1 LISIRR
7 VEIENYRSI
16 RSLQFE
22 PTALCALVGPN
33 NAGKSN
39 ILSALELLLGHRY
52 PTEAALNEEDHYLF
66 DQNTMPRI
74 AATLSYD
81 DEGGYPAEVR
91 FEFGPSGQE
100 LKLRAWGEGLN
111 GQYPR
116 KEFRER
122 FSLIRLGMD
131 RGARQQMPSSRWT
144 LLGRLLL
151 EINDRF
157 RASPDRMAEF
167 TNAMTALRDDV
178 LGAADGFRELRTIL
192 REESARQLQRT
203 VADVD
208 VDFALHDPW
217 HFYRT
222 LQLVVT
228 EYDLQ
233 VRAEN
238 VGMGLQSS
246 LAIAL
251 LRAYARV
258 ARQNRAII
266 AIEEPELYLHP
277 LAARQFYALMRELTA
292 DDAPGGPLQ
301 ILYTT
306 HSGLMIDFENLP
318 EVALVR
324 RVREASGWTT
334 SVSQARWEPMLEALA
349 ASGVAGATVE
359 SLKSRLKGTF
369 DRSRTEGVFASV
381 VLLVEGPSEE
391 LSLPIYARALGYDL
405 DALNIAI
412 VSAGGKTT
420 IPTLQR
426 AFDQLEIPTF
436 AVFDCDADKR
446 ERDAL
451 PAINAMIA
459 IQAGLDDPDFSTIV
473 LTPRFASWPTNFED
487 MLAQEVADYG
497 DLLNEARTELATDG
511 KGVLHRW
518 CALALAERGE
528 VPAPIRDI
536 LAAVTALSPLA

>member
-1 LISIRR
+1 VISIHH

-16 RSLQFE
+16 ESVEFD
-22 PTALCALVGPN
+22 PTRLCALVGPN

-52 PTEAALNEEDHYLF
+52 PTEGSLNEEDYYLF
-66 DQNTMPRI
+66 RQDVMPRI
-74 AATLSYD
+74 AATIGYD

-100 LKLRAWGEGLN
+100 LKLRAWGEGYD
-111 GQYPR
+111 GRYPR

-131 RGARQQMPSSRWT
+131 RGARQQQPSSRWT

-157 RASPDRMAEF
+157 RASPERMAEF
-167 TNAMTALRDDV
+167 TDAMTSLRDDV
-178 LGAADGFRELRTIL
+178 LGAAEGFPELRAIL

-203 VADVD
+203 VADVL

-238 VGMGLQSS
+238 AGMGLQSS

-258 ARQNRAII
+258 ARANRAII

-277 LAARQFYALMRELTA
+277 LAARQFYELMRELT
-292 DDAPGGPLQ
+292 DDNAPGGPLQ

-318 EVALVR
+318 EIALVR
-324 RVREASGWTT
+324 RARNAGEWTT
-334 SVSQARWEPMLEALA
+334 SVSQARWGPMLEALA
-349 ASGVAGATVE
+349 ASGVEGASVD
-359 SLKSRLKGTF
+359 SLKSRLRATF

-381 VLLVEGPSEE
+381 VVLVEGPSEE
-391 LSLPIYARALGYDL
+391 LSLPIYARALGIDL
-405 DALNIAI
+405 DALNIAV

-420 IPTLQR
+420 IPTMQR
-426 AFDQLEIPTF
+426 AFHQLGIPTF
-436 AVFDCDADKR
+436 ALFDADLDKTER
-446 ERDAL
+446 EAR
-451 PAINAMIA
+451 PQINTMIA
-459 IQAGLDDPDFSTIV
+459 NQAGSDDLDFSTNV
-473 LTPRFASWPTNFED
+473 LEERCASWPTDYED
-487 MLAQEVADYG
+487 MLAAEVSDYG
-497 DLLNEARTELATDG
+497 DLLRTAREELATDG
-511 KGVLHRW
+511 KGVLHQW
-518 CALALAERGE
+518 CAVALADRGE
-528 VPAPIRDI
+528 IPSPVR
-536 LAAVTALSPLA
+536 AVLEAISALSPLA

>member
-1 LISIRR
+1 MISIRH

-16 RSLQFE
+16 RGMEFE
-22 PTALCALVGPN
+22 PTRLCALVGPN

-52 PTEAALNEEDHYLF
+52 PTEGSLNEEDYYLF
-66 DQNTMPRI
+66 RQDVMPRI
-74 AATLSYD
+74 AATIGYD

-100 LKLRAWGEGLN
+100 LKLRAWGEGYD
-111 GQYPR
+111 GRYPR

-131 RGARQQMPSSRWT
+131 RGARQQQPSSRWT

-157 RASPDRMAEF
+157 RASPDRMTEF
-167 TNAMTALRDDV
+167 TDAMTSLRDDV
-178 LGAADGFRELRTIL
+178 LGAAEGFPELRAIL
-192 REESARQLQRT
+192 REESARQLQRS

-238 VGMGLQSS
+238 AGMGLQSS

-258 ARQNRAII
+258 ARANRAVI

-277 LAARQFYALMRELTA
+277 LAARQFYELMRELT
-292 DDAPGGPLQ
+292 DDNAPGGPLQ
-301 ILYTT
+301 IIYTT

-318 EVALVR
+318 EIALVR
-324 RVREASGWTT
+324 RIRDAGEWTT
-334 SVSQARWEPMLEALA
+334 SVSQAQWEPMLEALA
-349 ASGVAGATVE
+349 ASGVEGASVD
-359 SLKSRLKGTF
+359 SLKSRLRATF

-381 VLLVEGPSEE
+381 VVLVEGASEE
-391 LSLPIYARALGYDL
+391 LSLPIYARALGIDL
-405 DALNIAI
+405 DALNIAV

-420 IPTLQR
+420 IPTMQR
-426 AFDQLEIPTF
+426 AFEQLGIPTF
-436 AVFDCDADKR
+436 AIFDADGDKA
-446 ERDAL
+446 EGEAH
-451 PAINAMIA
+451 PEINMMIA
-459 IQAGLDDPDFSTIV
+459 NQAGLAEPDFSARV
-473 LTPRFASWPTNFED
+473 LSERCASWPTNFED
-487 MLAQEVADYG
+487 MLAEEVDNYDA
-497 DLLNEARTELATDG
+497 LLAQARQELAADG

-518 CALALAERGE
+518 CAVALADRGYIPE
-528 VPAPIRDI
+528 SLKDVVEAIRS
-536 LAAVTALSPLA
+536 LSPLA